1 MGIVPHLINVNFS
14 ISVLWFMIYDFVILI
29 IIKHN
34 DILTD
39 INDEF

>member
-1 MGIVPHLINVNFS
+1 MSIVPHLINVKFS
-14 ISVLWFMIYDFVILI
+14 IIYEFMIYDFVILI

-34 DILTD
+34 DILID